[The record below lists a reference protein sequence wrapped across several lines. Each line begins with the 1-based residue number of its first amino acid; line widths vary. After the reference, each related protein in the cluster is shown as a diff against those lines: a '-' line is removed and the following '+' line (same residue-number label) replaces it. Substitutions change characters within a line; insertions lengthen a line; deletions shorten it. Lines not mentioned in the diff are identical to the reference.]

1 MENASKALII
11 AGAILLAIL
20 IISLGIMILGKA
32 QDTING
38 SGMTQTEV
46 QAFNERFTKY
56 EGKQKGSSV
65 RTLIQEVIASNGT
78 EENQDAKRLI
88 KVESGKGSSL
98 GVSVDGTEV
107 KGTANIKS
115 TVLYTVSFAYA
126 TDGRVTKIT
135 IESPSQQ
142 SQQSQQ

>member
-38 SGMTQTEV
+38 SGMTQAEV

-88 KVESGKGSSL
+88 KVESSKNSSL
-98 GVSVDGTEV
+98 GVSVEGTEV

-126 TDGRVTKIT
+126 TDGRVTTIT
-135 IESPSQQ
+135 IEPPSQQ
-142 SQQSQQ
+142 SQQ

>member
-38 SGMTQTEV
+38 SGMTQAEV

-78 EENQDAKRLI
+78 EENQDANRLI
-88 KVESGKGSSL
+88 TVGCGGSLS
-98 GVSVDGTEV
+98 GVSVSGTAVSGTE
-107 KGTANIKS
+107 KIKS
-115 TVLYTVSFAYA
+115 TVQYTVSFTYA
-126 TDGRVTKIT
+126 TDGRVTTIT
-135 IESPSQQ
+135 ITQ
-142 SQQSQQ
+142 